1 MWNKIKKFII
11 KNKKYIIY
19 AFIFSLSVIPF
30 IFIFIS
36 LNKSCSSFSLSIIF
50 REFFKSAAVSLDLFN
65 NTAEEMQKE
74 SRKVS
79 SKKIIYLIIL

>member
-1 MWNKIKKFII
+1 MTNIHLT
-11 KNKKYIIY
+11 
-19 AFIFSLSVIPF
+19 AFSLIFPF
-30 IFIFIS
+30 FINVFYYINYFVLFTIS

-79 SKKIIYLIIL
+79 SKK